1 MRQKG
6 PGVWFRYFFD
16 PRQLELFPPEVCRE
30 ARRWLTEA
38 QRLATAEP
46 YRARVRLISQAFRM
60 TELYSAV
67 VHAGTGLPSGTMAA
81 KAADQ
86 TIAAVLAGMEANR
99 RREQH
104 LRFVIDRDPLLKPVI
119 PFDGR
124 ANFSPQAASPG
135 TLWQL
140 LVWCAQH
147 GRKDLAGK
155 LIDGLGQGDPSGE
168 MATIAQ
174 VMQTL
179 IGQKGKEVTEGERGE
194 GQRNLIQNGTFDA
207 LEGPPGDATGV
218 DWKTQGSPPGW
229 SYWERNPGSGRLEW
243 KHSAEGGY
251 VTLTGTKGACFIQTV
266 PVTPGTLYLLVAD
279 YRGRVPAGTKA
290 SLVVSWKDEK
300 GGWLDEA
307 RRVTDLP
314 EGAHRDWTTTCT
326 AGRAPEGAATAI
338 VMLFADE
345 QGAADEVA
353 FDNVRMFAVEG
364 RPQGHGDTEG

>member
-1 MRQKG
+1 
-6 PGVWFRYFFD
+6 
-16 PRQLELFPPEVCRE
+16 
-30 ARRWLTEA
+30 
-38 QRLATAEP
+38 
-46 YRARVRLISQAFRM
+46 M

-86 TIAAVLAGMEANR
+86 TITAVLAGMQANR